1 MESLC
6 TTVHSLVVEPLCST
20 DGDIRKKKKNRNVLR
35 KLGKRRVQILASAF
49 LEKDLVSRAQNLHLL
64 PDLVTYLVAAALT
77 LQDYSNISQFLIF
90 ESKVRKKSDA
100 EPRPYS
106 R

>member
-1 MESLC
+1 MVISE
-6 TTVHSLVVEPLCST
+6 
-20 DGDIRKKKKNRNVLR
+20 KKKHRNVLR

-90 ESKVRKKSDA
+90 ESKVRKKS
-100 EPRPYS
+100 ES
-106 R
+106 CK